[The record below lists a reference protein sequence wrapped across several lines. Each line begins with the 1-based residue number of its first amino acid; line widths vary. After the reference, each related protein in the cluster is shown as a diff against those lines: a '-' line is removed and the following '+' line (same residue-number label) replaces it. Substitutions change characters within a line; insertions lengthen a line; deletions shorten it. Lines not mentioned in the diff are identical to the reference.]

1 LPPFSVVG
9 SSFDGDDPFQSLIN
23 PSPIFI
29 VTKVNDITTK
39 IMFDSGSS
47 RSFIKKSILDQ
58 MNHLPIQFNK
68 QFYLMADG
76 HSTFN
81 ILGTV
86 KIYIDLDNLQTSI
99 IVGIVDNL
107 CVDCLLGMDYMNKYY
122 VNLNN
127 KEKQIHIHAQDVI
140 VSVPMES
147 VIKDF
152 FLPCRS
158 TKTIYI
164 YPQEEK
170 HIQITCEAPVGHML
184 FSPTNNL
191 KNKGLVT
198 AHAIISV
205 VNYTATVFVYNSTMK
220 PQQLNYQEIIGEVTP
235 YCSTAFVATI
245 FDPQTK
251 TLVDENQ
258 TQSLTSNSESNIH
271 VLLDHIN
278 DEQQVN
284 QIWSIFKKHHQLF
297 DTTTTTIADTDISH
311 VICTENK
318 PPTTSRPY
326 PQTIDK
332 QNATFE
338 IIQQMIKHK
347 QIRPS
352 YSQYSAPIILIKKR
366 DGSYRFIVDYR
377 KLNNITI
384 QDNFPLPN
392 LEQALQMVGGRRYYS
407 KLDLRSGYFQ
417 IPIKEEDKYKTAF
430 ITTHGLFEFNV
441 LAQGLKN
448 SPPSFQRI
456 MSNLLLPCKKFSTVY
471 LDDVLIYSDNF
482 DQHLQHVNQVLA
494 ILNKHKFQL
503 NPPKCEVFCTNINY
517 LGHTISHDGV
527 RPLQER
533 IENFLSIPQPVSL
546 AQANAFIGGI
556 GWYRRFINNY
566 ASIAAPILAVTNLTK
581 AYKHKFHWDQDQR
594 DAFEQLKTALI
605 TEPLFLTYPD
615 NDLPLTLATDA
626 SDNCIGGVLYQED
639 ANGQRK
645 NIYFHSQMLPK
656 PQRKWPTIEKE
667 ALAIYYC
674 VLRMKL
680 YLLGREF
687 TIYTDHCPLRDMH
700 LKPSNNRRVDRISLI
715 LQQYNIKEI
724 CHISGKCNCMAD
736 YLSRYPRQLDD
747 DEDFIEPDYG
757 TVRGIQFVG
766 AAITRAKAKA
776 QLLAP
781 NVSANGSPS
790 NESSVTNDHPSR
802 EDGHEFDVTKI
813 GDAQKQDSF
822 YQEQVHKLQ
831 QNLVNSSF
839 ELTDNILYKIV
850 KYGITKQKLIY
861 IPSVLVSQVV
871 EVYHGSS
878 WAGHFGFRRTYN
890 NLKDRYWW
898 PNMKETVKNHLQS
911 CLKCQKFNF
920 GRHKAHGFL
929 HPIESP
935 SGPFQMIGIDY
946 SGPFPTTT
954 QGNKYVLAI
963 TDYFTKWVIAI
974 PVEKQNA
981 QTTATILYEHYICIY
996 GVPRQILSDQGT
1008 PFNNQLIEAFTKILG
1023 CHHIKSTPYHPQ
1035 TNGAIERFNATF
1047 ERQLAKVTNVHM
1059 NDWDTHL
1066 KSIVFAYNI
1075 GKHASTEYS
1084 PYQLQFGRHPNLPPD
1099 KPKATYEFLKP
1110 NDYFQYFRRTLTLYH
1125 HHAKENI
1132 SKHQQYYKTHYDA
1145 RRANPHFNVGDR
1157 VLKRLSITKTKLSS
1171 IYSDPM
1177 VVIKIQHPT
1186 HWIKDDVTQKIY
1198 QVHVS
1203 QLRLC
1208 KINC

>member
-1 LPPFSVVG
+1 MSPFSIVG
-9 SSFDGDDPFQSLIN
+9 SSFDGDAPTFSLKN

-29 VTKVNDITTK
+29 VAKINQITTN

-47 RSFIKKSILDQ
+47 KSFIKKSIIEQ
-58 MNHLPIQFNK
+58 MNHSPIQFEK
-68 QFYLMADG
+68 QSYLMADG
-76 HSTFN
+76 HSTFT
-81 ILGTV
+81 IFGTV
-86 KIYIDLDNLQTSI
+86 QIVIDLGNLQTSI
-99 IVGIVDNL
+99 SVGIVDNL
-107 CVDCLLGMDYMNKYY
+107 CVNCLLGMDYMNKYY

-127 KEKQIHIHAQDVI
+127 KEKQVYIHAQDVI
-140 VSVPMES
+140 VSLPME
-147 VIKDF
+147 IIPDNRI
-152 FLPCRS
+152 LPCRS
-158 TKTIYI
+158 IKFIYI
-164 YPQEEK
+164 RPQEEK
-170 HIQITCEAPVGHML
+170 QIHITCEIPSGHML
-184 FSPTNNL
+184 FSPNDNL

-198 AHAIISV
+198 AHAIIPV
-205 VNYTATVFVYNSTMK
+205 INYTATVFVYNSTMR
-220 PQQLNYQEIIGEVTP
+220 QQVLDYQEIIGEITP
-235 YCSTAFVATI
+235 YYPTEFVATI
-245 FDPQTK
+245 FDSQTK
-251 TLVDENQ
+251 MLVDKDQ
-258 TQSLTSNSESNIH
+258 TYSLTSNSEDNIH
-271 VLLDHIN
+271 ALLDHIG
-278 DEQQVN
+278 DQQQVN

-297 DTTTTTIADTDISH
+297 DTTTTTIAATDTPHI
-311 VICTENK
+311 ICTENK

-338 IIQQMIKHK
+338 IIQQMIKNK

-352 YSQYSAPIILIKKR
+352 YSQYSSPILLIKKR

-384 QDNFPLPN
+384 QDKFPLPN
-392 LEQALQMVGGRRYYS
+392 LEQALQMVGGHRYYS

-417 IPIKEEDKYKTAF
+417 IPIKEDDKHKTAF

-456 MSNLLLPCKKFSTVY
+456 MSNLLLPCKKFCIVY

-503 NPPKCEVFCTNINY
+503 NPPKCEVFRTNINY
-517 LGHTISHDGV
+517 LGHTISHDGI

-533 IENFLSIPQPVSL
+533 IDKILSIPQPVSL
-546 AQANAFIGGI
+546 AQANAFIGAI
-556 GWYRRFINNY
+556 GWYRKFIPDY
-566 ASIAAPILAVTNLTK
+566 TRITAPILAVTNLTK
-581 AYKHKFHWDQDQR
+581 KHKYKFHWDQDQR
-594 DAFEQLKTALI
+594 DAFEQLKTVLI

-615 NDLPLTLATDA
+615 NDLPLTLAIDA
-626 SDNCIGGVLYQED
+626 SDNCIGGVLFQED
-639 ANGQRK
+639 AAGQRK

-687 TIYTDHCPLRDMH
+687 IVYTDHCPLRDMH

-715 LQQYNIKEI
+715 LQQYNIKEVR
-724 CHISGKCNCMAD
+724 HVSGKCNCMAD
-736 YLSRYPRQLDD
+736 YLSRYPRQVEDD
-747 DEDFIEPDYG
+747 DEFIESDYG
-757 TVRGIQFVG
+757 TVPGLQSFV
-766 AAITRAKAKA
+766 AVTTRAQAKA
-776 QLLAP
+776 QLQVP
-781 NVSANGSPS
+781 NVTDNGLSSNKSSIIDDHSP
-790 NESSVTNDHPSR
+790 R
-802 EDGHEFDVTKI
+802 EEGHDFDVTKI

-831 QNLVNSSF
+831 KDSSNCFF
-839 ELTDNILYKIV
+839 ELKDDILYKIV
-850 KYGITKQKLIY
+850 KYGITNKKLIY
-861 IPSVLVSQVV
+861 VPSLLVSQVV
-871 EVYHGSS
+871 EVYHGSP

-898 PNMKETVKNHLQS
+898 PNMKETIKNYLQS

-920 GRHKAHGFL
+920 ARHKAHGYL

-935 SGPFQMIGIDY
+935 NGPFQMIGIDY

-981 QTTATILYEHYICIY
+981 QTTAEVLYEHYICIY

-1047 ERQLAKVTNVHM
+1047 ERQLAKVTNAHM
-1059 NDWDTHL
+1059 NDWDMHL

-1075 GKHASTEYS
+1075 GKHASTQYS

-1099 KPKATYEFLKP
+1099 PPIAKYEFSKP
-1110 NDYFQYFRRTLTLYH
+1110 SDYFQHFRRTLTLYH
-1125 HHAKENI
+1125 RYARENI
-1132 SKHQQYYKTHYDA
+1132 IKHQQYYKTNYDVH
-1145 RRANPHFNVGDR
+1145 RADPQFNVGDR
-1157 VLKRLSITKTKLSS
+1157 VLKRLSNSRTKLSAL
-1171 IYSDPM
+1171 YSDPM
-1177 VVIKIQHPT
+1177 TIIKVQHPT
-1186 HWIKDDVTQKIY
+1186 YWIQDGFNDMVY

-1203 QLRLC
+1203 QLRSC
-1208 KINC
+1208 PIC

>member
-1 LPPFSVVG
+1 MSPFSTVG
-9 SSFDGDDPFQSLIN
+9 SSFDGDAPTYSLKN

-29 VTKVNDITTK
+29 VAKVNQNTTN

-47 RSFIKKSILDQ
+47 KSFIKKSVLDQ
-58 MNHLPIQFNK
+58 TSHLLILFDK
-68 QFYLMADG
+68 QSYLMADG
-76 HSTFN
+76 HSTFH

-86 KIYIDLDNLQTSI
+86 QIFIDLDNLQTSI
-99 IVGIVDNL
+99 IIGIVDNL

-127 KEKQIHIHAQDVI
+127 KEKQVYIHAQDVT
-140 VSVPMES
+140 VSLPMKTSIE
-147 VIKDF
+147 DF
-152 FLPCRS
+152 ISPCRS
-158 TKTIYI
+158 TKFTYI
-164 YPQEEK
+164 HPQEEK
-170 HIQITCEAPVGHML
+170 QIQIACVIPSGHML
-184 FSPTNNL
+184 FSPNDNL

-198 AHAIISV
+198 AHAIIPV
-205 VNYTATVFVYNSTMK
+205 VNYIATVFVYNSTMRQ
-220 PQQLNYQEIIGEVTP
+220 QQLDYQEIIGEMTP
-235 YCSTAFVATI
+235 YCSTAFIATI
-245 FDPQTK
+245 FDSKTK
-251 TLVDENQ
+251 TLVDEDQ
-258 TQSLTSNSESNIH
+258 THSLPSNSEDNIH
-271 VLLDHIN
+271 ALLDHI
-278 DEQQVN
+278 DDQQQVN

-297 DTTTTTIADTDISH
+297 DTTTTTIAETDTPHI
-311 VICTENK
+311 ICTENK

-338 IIQQMIKHK
+338 IIQQMIKNK

-352 YSQYSAPIILIKKR
+352 YSQYSAPILLIKKR

-384 QDNFPLPN
+384 QDKFPLPN

-417 IPIKEEDKYKTAF
+417 IPIKDDDKHKTAF

-456 MSNLLLPCKKFSTVY
+456 MSSLLLPCKKFCIVY

-494 ILNKHKFQL
+494 IFNKHKFQL
-503 NPPKCEVFCTNINY
+503 NPQKCEVFRTNINY

-533 IENFLSIPQPVSL
+533 IEKILSIPQPTSL
-546 AQANAFIGGI
+546 AQANAFIGAI
-556 GWYRRFINNY
+556 GWYRKFIPHY
-566 ASIAAPILAVTNLTK
+566 ARIAAPILAVTNLTK
-581 AYKHKFHWDQDQR
+581 AHKHKFHWDQDHR

-615 NDLPLTLATDA
+615 DDLPLTLATDA
-626 SDNCIGGVLYQED
+626 SDNCIGGVLFQED

-674 VLRMKL
+674 TLRMKL

-687 TIYTDHCPLRDMH
+687 TVYTDHCPLRNMH

-724 CHISGKCNCMAD
+724 RHVSGKCNCMAD
-736 YLSRYPRQLDD
+736 YLSRYPRQVEDD
-747 DEDFIEPDYG
+747 DDFIEPDYS
-757 TVRGIQFVG
+757 TVPGLQSFV
-766 AAITRAKAKA
+766 AVTTRAQAKA
-776 QLLAP
+776 QRPVP
-781 NVSANGSPS
+781 NVTDNGSSS
-790 NESSVTNDHPSR
+790 NESTVTNDHPPH
-802 EDGHEFDVTKI
+802 EEGHDFDVTKI

-822 YQEQVHKLQ
+822 YQEQVYKLQ
-831 QNLVNSSF
+831 QDSTNCSF
-839 ELTDNILYKIV
+839 ELKDDILYKIV
-850 KYGITKQKLIY
+850 KCGITNQKLVY
-861 IPSVLVSQVV
+861 VPSLLVSQVV

-898 PNMKETVKNHLQS
+898 PKMKETIKNHLQS

-920 GRHKAHGFL
+920 ARHKTHGFL

-935 SGPFQMIGIDY
+935 NGPFQMIGIDY

-981 QTTATILYEHYICIY
+981 QTTAEVLYEHYICIY

-1008 PFNNQLIEAFTKILG
+1008 PFNNQLMEAFTKILG

-1059 NDWDTHL
+1059 NDWDIHL
-1066 KSIVFAYNI
+1066 KSVVFAYNI

-1099 KPKATYEFLKP
+1099 PPIAKYEFSKP
-1110 NDYFQYFRRTLTLYH
+1110 NDYFQCFRRTLTLYH
-1125 HHAKENI
+1125 RHARENI
-1132 SKHQQYYKTHYDA
+1132 IKHQQYYKKHYDVH
-1145 RRANPHFNVGDR
+1145 RANPQFNVGDW
-1157 VLKRLSITKTKLSS
+1157 VLKRLSTSRTKLSS
-1171 IYSDPM
+1171 LYSDPM
-1177 VVIKIQHPT
+1177 TIIKVQHPT
-1186 HWIKDDVTQKIY
+1186 YWIQDGLNDMVY

-1203 QLRLC
+1203 QLRSC
-1208 KINC
+1208 SIC